1 MSRICARVGSDYPLT
16 PLPFAHRDFVDRRES
31 PASHCSDVAENVS
44 NLRSGVIE
52 SLRAVHDEIGA
63 AALFGMPPCAW
74 ATAASQFPGRN
85 SRCLAQKVPVH
96 LKKFPVRLNKFPVS
110 VSGDFY

>member
-1 MSRICARVGSDYPLT
+1 
-16 PLPFAHRDFVDRRES
+16 
-31 PASHCSDVAENVS
+31 
-44 NLRSGVIE
+44 VIE